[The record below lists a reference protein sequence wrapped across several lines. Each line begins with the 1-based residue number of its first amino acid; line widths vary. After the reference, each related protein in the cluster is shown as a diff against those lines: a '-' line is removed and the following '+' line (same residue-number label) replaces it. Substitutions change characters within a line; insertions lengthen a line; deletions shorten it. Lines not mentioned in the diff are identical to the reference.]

1 MPERRSRAAALAAV
15 ALLLACRPS
24 AKPPAP
30 LVDAGAPAVAAAAP
44 HEERRAS
51 PLEGLPG
58 TGRVARPPAAVF
70 PLQVSRGGRHL
81 EDQRGVPFLIKGET
95 AWLALANLT
104 DEEQERYLADRARR
118 GFNLVEV
125 MLTNHDYTLPPN
137 PEPPSNRKGEQPFL
151 RRGDLAA
158 PNDAYFDR
166 AVAFVDRAAAH
177 GMAVLL
183 APLYLGF
190 DGGREGWWQELTS
203 EANTRAVSAGY
214 GRYLGARFR
223 DRPNLLWLAGGD
235 FAPPP
240 GSEGEA
246 RAFALLQG
254 IRAAGAT
261 QPWTGHWNVGHQ
273 GGISTDEAL
282 FAPAMELN
290 GVYQY
295 ASPYRFTTRA
305 FDARPPRPVFLLE
318 SAYEHEHPGGP
329 LQPFRKAWW
338 WAMVSGAS
346 GVVWSNYF
354 LWRCE
359 SARGRYE
366 ATYGETDHATSSWE
380 AELGSPGT
388 AEVMHL
394 HAFFDGLPWERLVP
408 AGTSG
413 RPELV
418 RAGQQ
423 SGEGH
428 IGVAASAEG
437 DLLVAY
443 VPPTG
448 AERRRFTL
456 DLSGVRRPARAR
468 WFDPVA
474 GTFGP
479 EMPLPDAPE
488 MEFQV
493 RGRNLSGLD
502 DWVLLIDAP
511 SRRGT
516 VAPVRQ

>member
-1 MPERRSRAAALAAV
+1 M
-15 ALLLACRPS
+15 
-24 AKPPAP
+24 
-30 LVDAGAPAVAAAAP
+30 
-44 HEERRAS
+44 
-51 PLEGLPG
+51 
-58 TGRVARPPAAVF
+58 
-70 PLQVSRGGRHL
+70 
-81 EDQRGVPFLIKGET
+81 PFLIKGET

-104 DEEQERYLADRARR
+104 EEEQERYLADRARR

-125 MLTNHDYTLPPN
+125 MLTNHDYTGPPN
-137 PEPPSNRKGEQPFL
+137 PEPPSNRRGEQPFL
-151 RRGDLAA
+151 RRGDFST

-190 DGGREGWWQELTS
+190 DGGQEGWWEELNSST
-203 EANTRAVSAGY
+203 NTRAVCTGY
-214 GRYLGARFR
+214 GRYLGTRFR
-223 DRPNLLWLAGGD
+223 DRSNVLWLAGGD

-246 RAFALLQG
+246 RHLALLEG

-261 QPWTGHWNVGHQ
+261 QPWSGHWNFGHQ

-295 ASPYRFTTRA
+295 ASPWRFTARA
-305 FDARPPRPVFLLE
+305 FDARPPRPVYLLE
-318 SAYEHEHPGGP
+318 SAYEHEHPGGQ

-338 WAMVSGAS
+338 WAMLSGAS
-346 GVVWSNYF
+346 GVIWSNHF

-366 ATYGETDHATSSWE
+366 ASYGETDHAVSSWA
-380 AELGSPGT
+380 AELSSPGT
-388 AEVMHL
+388 GEVMHL
-394 HAFFDGLPWERLVP
+394 HAFFEGLAWERLVP
-408 AGTSG
+408 AGPSAG
-413 RPELV
+413 RPDLV

-423 SGEGH
+423 SGQGH
-428 IGVAASAEG
+428 IAAAASPEG
-437 DLLVAY
+437 DLLVVY

-456 DLSGVRRPARAR
+456 ELSRLHRPARAR
-468 WFDPVA
+468 WFDPSA
-474 GTFGP
+474 GTFGA
-479 EMPLPDAPE
+479 EMALPDARQI
-488 MEFQV
+488 EFQV

-511 SRRGT
+511 SRRGE
-516 VAPVRQ
+516 ARPVRP